1 MHARRRRKS
10 VLAVLFLVLACVASP
25 AAAQS
30 GFDDDRVML
39 QGFYWESH
47 RHGHP
52 GYEVFGQRGWY
63 TIVRDNAE
71 TIADGRFDLIWLPPP
86 SDAGEVSAGYA
97 PQEYFNLGNSY
108 GSFDDHR
115 AMLEALLG
123 KGIEPIADL
132 VLNHRDGSGGWA
144 TFSNPAW
151 GLWAITRNDEAFY
164 NPASGVANTP
174 LDQRGAEEEP
184 RTPYGSAGSTTYAYD
199 AYRDVDHTNGGVRR
213 DLFRYLLQLKS
224 LGYRGWRYDMVHGFH
239 ARWVADTPPHGA
251 DLLRRRVRLGQ
262 AGRAAR
268 LAVADGHDTRGS
280 ANLQFC
286 LRLHDAVHAQGQQG
300 PVSRL
305 VRVRPR
311 ARSDG

>member
-1 MHARRRRKS
+1 MHVRLRRRS
-10 VLAVLFLVLACVASP
+10 VLAVLVLVLASVAAP

-52 GYEVFGQRGWY
+52 GYESFGQRRWY

-86 SDAGEVSAGYA
+86 SDAGEVSAGYG
-97 PQEYFNLGNSY
+97 PKEYFNLANSY

-144 TFSNPAW
+144 TFRNPDVGAVGDHAQRR
-151 GLWAITRNDEAFY
+151 GLLQ
-164 NPASGVANTP
+164 SGVRRGKHASRPTRGRRRRTP
-174 LDQRGAEEEP
+174 
-184 RTPYGSAGSTTYAYD
+184 TPYGIG
-199 AYRDVDHTNGGVRR
+199 RRHHLRVRR
-213 DLFRYLLQLKS
+213 L
-224 LGYRGWRYDMVHGFH
+224 
-239 ARWVADTPPHGA
+239 P
-251 DLLRRRVRLGQ
+251 RRRPHQRR
-262 AGRAAR
+262 RA
-268 LAVADGHDTRGS
+268 
-280 ANLQFC
+280 
-286 LRLHDAVHAQGQQG
+286 
-300 PVSRL
+300 P
-305 VRVRPR
+305 
-311 ARSDG
+311 